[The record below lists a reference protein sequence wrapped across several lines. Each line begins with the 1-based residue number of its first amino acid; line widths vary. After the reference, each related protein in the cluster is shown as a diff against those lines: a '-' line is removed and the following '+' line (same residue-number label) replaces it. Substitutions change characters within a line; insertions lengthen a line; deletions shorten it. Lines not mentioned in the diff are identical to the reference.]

1 MCVYVYICSEIHMCE
16 QIHIHLSMGVWRLV
30 DNLCVISYVHPTTL
44 RQIYLLT
51 LVAWAGL

>member
-1 MCVYVYICSEIHMCE
+1 MCE